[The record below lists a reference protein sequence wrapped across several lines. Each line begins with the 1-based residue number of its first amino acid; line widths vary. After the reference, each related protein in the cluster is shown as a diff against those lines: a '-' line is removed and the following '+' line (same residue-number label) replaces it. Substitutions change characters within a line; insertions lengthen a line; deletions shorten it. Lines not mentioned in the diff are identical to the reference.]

1 MAARIQDLF
10 TITDPDSGLQ
20 FTDAIYYEVGNEPAD
35 LEAQKQARFDAWK
48 EAINNPPPFDPTPE
62 EPDVYE
68 AAVVAILEVLDDT
81 GTALADAESMQEAK
95 DAGAAQVEAVAVI
108 AEDLGVVV

>member
-10 TITDPDSGLQ
+10 TIYDEELGLS
-20 FTDAIYYEVGNEPAD
+20 FTDAIYYEVGNPPAD

-48 EAINNPPPFDPTPE
+48 EAVLNPPPVLPP

-68 AAVVAILEVLDDT
+68 QAVVDILTVLDDT
-81 GTALADAESMQEAK
+81 GTALADAQSLEEARE
-95 DAGAAQVEAVAVI
+95 AGQAQVEAVAVI
-108 AEDLGVVV
+108 ATDLGVQV